1 MTRRWLGEATNLGR
15 YIELP
20 SSGSPAWGYGVRH
33 NSGTAWSC
41 GREDAAGR
49 MRGRRQQA
57 LRGGGVE
64 AAGQHRAGEGSE
76 AGERDREFERAR
88 E

>member
-1 MTRRWLGEATNLGR
+1 M
-15 YIELP
+15 
-20 SSGSPAWGYGVRH
+20 RH
-33 NSGTAWSC
+33 NSGTAWSS

-64 AAGQHRAGEGSE
+64 AAGQHRPEKDAE